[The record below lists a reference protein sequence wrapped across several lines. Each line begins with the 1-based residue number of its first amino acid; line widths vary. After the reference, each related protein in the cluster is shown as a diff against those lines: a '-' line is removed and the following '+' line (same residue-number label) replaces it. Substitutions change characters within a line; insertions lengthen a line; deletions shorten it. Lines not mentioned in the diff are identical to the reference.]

1 MADHHHHHP
10 ESHAAPKQMNAGLGS
25 WLFWG
30 SLAIALV
37 QAASVAFA
45 VNRWLIARG
54 RGHAVMHKHHHQHV
68 RRSVFWN
75 AAFHFVPLACN
86 PAQS

>member
-10 ESHAAPKQMNAGLGS
+10 ESHAAPKQMNAGLGP

-37 QAASVAFA
+37 LAASVAFA
-45 VNRWLIARG
+45 VNAG
-54 RGHAVMHKHHHQHV
+54 
-68 RRSVFWN
+68 
-75 AAFHFVPLACN
+75 
-86 PAQS
+86 